1 MRREEETHDELM
13 RAFRQYFEANQK
25 WVNRGTRRAGMDARY
40 WLSEIRRI
48 CSARRVKVQE
58 WREWKNEDMK
68 QIKAKRKAN
77 QNQDKGTP
85 SDTN

>member
-1 MRREEETHDELM
+1 VRREEETHDELM

-48 CSARRVKVQE
+48 CSQRRDNIMA
-58 WREWKNEDMK
+58 WRYDLNEK
-68 QIKAKRKAN
+68 TEKIKAQKQQAPGDDSAN
-77 QNQDKGTP
+77 
-85 SDTN
+85 

>member
-48 CSARRVKVQE
+48 CSQRRDNIMA
-58 WREWKNEDMK
+58 WRYDLNEKTAEKKAQK
-68 QIKAKRKAN
+68 QQAPGDNDAN
-77 QNQDKGTP
+77 
-85 SDTN
+85 

>member
-48 CSARRVKVQE
+48 CSQRRDNIMA
-58 WREWKNEDMK
+58 WRYDLNEK
-68 QIKAKRKAN
+68 TEKIKAQKQQAPGDDSAN
-77 QNQDKGTP
+77 
-85 SDTN
+85 